1 MDIMNIG
8 ILAHVDAG
16 KTSLAE
22 RILFDTNVID
32 ELGRVDQGNTQMDAM
47 ELEQKRGITI
57 KASIVSF
64 NLDGL
69 KVNLIDTPGHVDFIA
84 EVERSLSVLDGVI
97 LVVSAVEGVQAQTKI
112 LFSVLKKMGI
122 PAILFVNKIDRIGAQ
137 GEQVVEQ
144 IREKLL
150 PDVIS
155 LCRVDDAG
163 SKQASVV
170 ENCFDWNTHPEFMEQ
185 CIELVA
191 TYDEQLLE
199 SYVNGE
205 MLMEEQVE
213 ASFRV
218 QVRQG
223 NVHPVYFGSAVTGV
237 GVAGLLAGVAR
248 WFPVNDQSEG
258 QLLSGVVFKLEKAA
272 SGEKIAYVRL
282 FSGCLNIREQVKL
295 QRKNKQG
302 EFTTRICKIK
312 KLHALMNGKTVP
324 ASKITSGDLA
334 KVWGLED
341 VWIGDIVGEQSSL
354 IKNFSFAVPQMET
367 RIEAADPSKAHQLY
381 QALISLAEEDPLIQV
396 VKDGFHQD
404 LYIRIFGEVQKEVI
418 EATLKENYDVD
429 VLFSETKTICLEKP
443 EGTGQAMESIWE
455 TGNPFYATVGLRV
468 EPGLSGSGVVYCME
482 VELGS
487 LPLAFHKAIEET
499 VFHTLKQGLYGWEV
513 TDIVVTLTHTGYF
526 SPTSAAG
533 DFRKLV
539 PLVLMQALAEAG
551 TDVYEPIYR
560 FELTVPEA
568 MMSKAVFKLSAIQAA
583 VHETTVQNSM
593 SHITGTIP
601 VRVTESFKRS
611 LHSFTQGEGF
621 IMVEPAGSVR
631 VNDGVPTRARTD
643 YNPLNRNEYLLHV
656 LHTY

>member
-57 KASIVSF
+57 KASVVSF

-69 KVNLIDTPGHVDFIA
+69 KVNLFDTPGHADFIA

-112 LFSVLKKMGI
+112 LSSVLKKMGI
-122 PAILFVNKIDRIGAQ
+122 PTILFVNKIDRTGAQ

-144 IREKLL
+144 IREKLSA
-150 PDVIS
+150 DVIS
-155 LCRVDDAG
+155 LCWVDDAG

-170 ENCFDWNTHPEFMEQ
+170 ENRFDWNTHPAFVEQ

-191 TYDEQLLE
+191 AYDEQLLE

-205 MLMEEQVE
+205 TLMEGQVE
-213 ASFRV
+213 ASFRH

-248 WFPVNDQSEG
+248 WFPVNDQPEG
-258 QLLSGVVFKLEKAA
+258 QLLSGVVFKLENGA

-282 FSGCLNIREQVKL
+282 FSGCLNIREQVNL

-302 EFTTRICKIK
+302 EFATRIGKIK
-312 KLHALMNGKTVP
+312 KLHALMNGKSVP

-341 VWIGDIVGEQSSL
+341 VWVGDIVGEQSSL
-354 IKNFSFAVPQMET
+354 FKHFSFAVPQMET
-367 RIEAADPSKAHQLY
+367 RIEAVDPSMAHQLY
-381 QALISLAEEDPLIQV
+381 RALISLAEEDPLIQV
-396 VKDGFHQD
+396 VKDDFYQD

-418 EATLKENYDVD
+418 EAALKENYDVD
-429 VLFSETKTICLEKP
+429 VRFSETRTICLEKP
-443 EGTGQAMESIWE
+443 EGTGQAAEIMCEA
-455 TGNPFYATVGLRV
+455 GNPFYATVGLKV
-468 EPGLSGSGVVYCME
+468 EPGLPGSGVVYCME

-513 TDIVVTLTHTGYF
+513 TDIVVTLTQTGYF

-539 PLVLMQALAEAG
+539 PLVLMQALEEAG
-551 TDVYEPIYR
+551 TEVYEPIYR

-568 MMSKAVFKLSAIQAA
+568 MMSKAVFKLSSIQAA
-583 VHETTVQNSM
+583 VHETTVKNGM
-593 SHITGTIP
+593 SHIIGTIL
-601 VRVTESFKRS
+601 VSVTESFKRS

-621 IMVEPAGSVR
+621 IMVEPNGSVR
-631 VNDGVPTRARTD
+631 VKDGVPTRARTD

-656 LHTY
+656 LHAY